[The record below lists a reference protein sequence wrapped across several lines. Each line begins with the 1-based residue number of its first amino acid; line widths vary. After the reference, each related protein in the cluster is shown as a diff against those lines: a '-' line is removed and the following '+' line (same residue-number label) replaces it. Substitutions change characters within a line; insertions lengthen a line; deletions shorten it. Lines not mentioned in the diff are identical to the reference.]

1 MLKQIYLDIAAR
13 LLTIPNAAQPTLPAL
28 KWLDLYNSQP
38 EYLGD
43 TPEYDSTN
51 RELPIFFPCAL
62 IDFGDIDYFTDP
74 KQPLLQQAT
83 ASLSVWIGQ
92 EYVSDSFFANGQ
104 PAKTQTNKLSRF
116 DLVDAIYYT
125 LENYSNQALFKP
137 LLRTAQMVDNRHSN
151 LIWDKMEFR
160 LVFTDCIAQQQAP
173 PPVTV
178 TIQPDHLLI
187 NSYDNRD
194 QQPKPEIDQIIT
206 NNPHPSVSSLPFKV
220 PTTNE

>member
-28 KWLDLYNSQP
+28 KWIDLYNSQP

-92 EYVSDSFFANGQ
+92 EYVSDNFLPMGSLL
-104 PAKTQTNKLSRF
+104 KRKQTS
-116 DLVDAIYYT
+116 
-125 LENYSNQALFKP
+125 
-137 LLRTAQMVDNRHSN
+137 
-151 LIWDKMEFR
+151 
-160 LVFTDCIAQQQAP
+160 
-173 PPVTV
+173 
-178 TIQPDHLLI
+178 
-187 NSYDNRD
+187 
-194 QQPKPEIDQIIT
+194 
-206 NNPHPSVSSLPFKV
+206 
-220 PTTNE
+220 